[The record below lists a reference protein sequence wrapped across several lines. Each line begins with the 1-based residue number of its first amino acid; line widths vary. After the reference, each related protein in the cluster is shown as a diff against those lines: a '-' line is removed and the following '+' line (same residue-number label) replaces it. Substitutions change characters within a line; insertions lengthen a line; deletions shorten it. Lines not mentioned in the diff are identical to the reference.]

1 MEFLEFIQKVETSM
15 RGSGEAERAVM
26 AVFETLGERLSGG
39 EASDIAAQLPEE
51 FRGPLE
57 SASGEPESFGVE
69 RFFERVVEKEGVN
82 KNTATG
88 HARTVMAVLGQAIT
102 SGELGDV
109 RSQLPQE
116 FHPLL
121 QG

>member
-1 MEFLEFIQKVETSM
+1 MEFLEFIQKVESSM
-15 RGSGEAERAVM
+15 RGSGEAEQAVM

-69 RFFERVVEKEGVN
+69 RFFERVGEKEGVN
-82 KNTATG
+82 KNTATE
-88 HARTVMAVLGQAIT
+88 HARAVMAVLGQAIT
-102 SGELGDV
+102 SGELQDV